1 MEKITNKNILKAIY
15 SAKILSYYCG
25 ENS

>member
-1 MEKITNKNILKAIY
+1 MKKITNKKILKAIY

>member
-1 MEKITNKNILKAIY
+1 MEKITNKKILKAIY